1 MVALLLLF
9 ASVPGPW
16 LTLGLPAGLVF
27 ALFDRRLGARVGGVI
42 VVALVAALMSGTGIG
57 IALLGVGA
65 AVTIVSA
72 TAVAR
77 GDRQL
82 GLDVLVVPALA
93 TAGIGLAAALVFG
106 VEAVARWEAAFE
118 AELVE
123 EWRRAV
129 EQYRAFGMNAEA
141 LEAMDALW
149 ANAAAGLVAVWPAL
163 SALALWLGVW
173 IAHRLL
179 GRWGRVGSDFERRLT
194 PLPFERFRP
203 PEALVWP
210 LIAGLVGLWT
220 DVDWVSRAAANVA
233 LALAVVY
240 AIAGLAIVWW
250 WLGRR
255 GMGTAWRI
263 ALVVIPALF
272 PPLNL
277 FVAAA
282 WVTLG
287 LADVWAGFREREQT
301 S

>member
-1 MVALLLLF
+1 
-9 ASVPGPW
+9 

-42 VVALVAALMSGTGIG
+42 VVALVAAPMTATGIG

-72 TAVAR
+72 TTVAR

-93 TAGIGLAAALVFG
+93 TAGIGLAAALAFD
-106 VEAVARWEAAFE
+106 VEAVGRWEAALE
-118 AELVE
+118 AGVAEGG
-123 EWRRAV
+123 RRAV
-129 EQYRAFGMNAEA
+129 EQYRAFGMSGESLAA
-141 LEAMDALW
+141 LEALSADV
-149 ANAAAGLVAVWPAL
+149 AAGLVAVWPAL

-179 GRWGRVGSDFERRLT
+179 GRWGRVGSDFGRRLT
-194 PLPFERFRP
+194 PLPFELFRP
-203 PEALVWP
+203 PEVLVWP

-220 DVDWVSRAAANVA
+220 DVDGIPRAAANVA
-233 LALAVVY
+233 LALGVVY
-240 AIAGLAIVWW
+240 AIAGLAILWW

-272 PPLNL
+272 PPFTL
-277 FVAAA
+277 FAAAA
-282 WVTLG
+282 WVTIG
-287 LADVWAGFREREQT
+287 LADVWMGFREREQT

>member
-1 MVALLLLF
+1 
-9 ASVPGPW
+9 

-42 VVALVAALMSGTGIG
+42 VVALVAALMAGTGIG

-106 VEAVARWEAAFE
+106 VEAVARWEAALE
-118 AELVE
+118 AGVAEGG
-123 EWRRAV
+123 RRAV
-129 EQYRAFGMNAEA
+129 EQYRAFGMSAESLAA
-141 LEAMDALW
+141 LEAVSADV
-149 ANAAAGLVAVWPAL
+149 AAGLVAIWPAL

-179 GRWGRVGSDFERRLT
+179 GRWGRVGSDFGRRLT

-220 DVDWVSRAAANVA
+220 DVDWVQRAAANVA
-233 LALAVVY
+233 LALGVVY
-240 AIAGLAIVWW
+240 AIAGLAILWW

-255 GMGTAWRI
+255 GMGTVWRI
-263 ALVVIPALF
+263 ALVGISAMLLTPFA
-272 PPLNL
+272 
-277 FVAAA
+277 AAA
-282 WVTLG
+282 WVTIG
-287 LADVWAGFREREQT
+287 LADVWVGFREREQT

>member
-1 MVALLLLF
+1 MSL
-9 ASVPGPW
+9 PGPW

-42 VVALVAALMSGTGIG
+42 VVALVAAAMAGTGIG
-57 IALLGVGA
+57 IAFLGVGA

-77 GDRQL
+77 GDREL
-82 GLDVLVVPALA
+82 GLDVLVVPALV

-106 VEAVARWEAAFE
+106 VEAVARWEAALE
-118 AELVE
+118 AGVAEGG
-123 EWRRAV
+123 RRAV
-129 EQYRAFGMNAEA
+129 EQYRAFGMSADSLAA
-141 LEAMDALW
+141 LEALSADVAV
-149 ANAAAGLVAVWPAL
+149 GLVAVWPAL
-163 SALALWLGVW
+163 NALALWLGVW

-179 GRWGRVGSDFERRLT
+179 GRWGRVGSDFGRRLT

-233 LALAVVY
+233 LALGVVY
-240 AIAGLAIVWW
+240 AIAGLAILWW

-263 ALVVIPALF
+263 ALVVIALF
-272 PPLNL
+272 LTP
-277 FVAAA
+277 FAAAA
-282 WVTLG
+282 WVAIG
-287 LADVWAGFREREQT
+287 LADVWVGFREREQT